1 VNEYVVTLLAA
12 AAVTYILTPAVR
24 RFAIAVGAMHAARE
38 RDVHEQPTPLLGGFA
53 IYGGLVVALL
63 LASRLSGLSSV
74 FTETNMAKGL
84 LLAGALVVTMGFVDD
99 RWGMGAL
106 SKLAGQVAAGVILVW
121 SGAEIPWLPAP
132 GGVTIVLTSD
142 QQVAVTI
149 LVVVVTMN
157 AVNFIDG
164 LDGLA
169 AGIVG
174 IGAIAFFAYYFTLVH
189 RLGLL
194 DQSEPALVSVLLAGV
209 CIGFLPHNFYPA
221 RIFMGD
227 TGSML
232 IGLMLAYAPISSLAL
247 LDPASLTDTQAY
259 AAGTVNRYGA
269 FIPLLVPAAI
279 LLIPYADLLMAVV
292 RRTRAGIS
300 VFAPDKKHLQHRL
313 LAIGHSHR
321 TSVLIMYLWAALFSG
336 TVILLSIVRTP
347 LYILAI
353 VTVAAVL
360 ILVLVTMPRLRP
372 WSRATA
378 GATVGDGAAGARAP
392 RPASAV
398 PARTVPARTVPARTV
413 PASAAAASAAAA
425 SVAPAATAAA
435 EVAPAS
441 ARAGAAG
448 AGTAPAG
455 PAADG
460 RGTAATERVR
470 PAQPVRQAGGGV
482 VQVPESARGNA
493 ARAAIRARLAES
505 AKANGATGNGG
516 GPGPAEAGNGTSGNG
531 AAPAKSRGRKDDVAA
546 PDTPATTPEAET
558 DSPVTQAAGHSGW
571 PWDAADTLPPH
582 HGNQAVPPWAA
593 DDAKPARSAPVREDG
608 RDAAPADGPRAVPPW
623 AAESPAESPEPA
635 SSVPSWDAGS
645 TAPPAGTSS
654 LAAGRSLPPWEL
666 PPETLSAV
674 PPWAGDGAPPW
685 AGHGIP
691 PWAGDGAPPSV
702 AGRSLPPWELPDS
715 DAAGP
720 VPVLP
725 WPGQASTPAEASD
738 GPGNWHPA
746 PPWPPATPPQRPAA
760 PPWPPATP
768 PQRPAAPPWP
778 PTSPP

>member
-1 VNEYVVTLLAA
+1 MSEYVITLLAA

-38 RDVHEQPTPLLGGFA
+38 RDVHEEPTPLLGGFA
-53 IYGGLVVALL
+53 IYGGLAVALL

-84 LLAGALVVTMGFVDD
+84 LLAGGLVVIMGFVDD

-169 AGIVG
+169 AGIVS

-194 DQSEPALVSVLLAGV
+194 DQSEPALVSVMLAGV

-292 RRTRAGIS
+292 RRTRAGKS

-347 LYILAI
+347 LFVLAI
-353 VTVAAVL
+353 VTVVAVL
-360 ILVLVTMPRLRP
+360 VLVLVTMPRLRP

-378 GATVGDGAAGARAP
+378 GDGAAGGRAP
-392 RPASAV
+392 RPASAA
-398 PARTVPARTVPARTV
+398 P
-413 PASAAAASAAAA
+413 ASAAAA
-425 SVAPAATAAA
+425 SVAPASVAPAGVASAGVASAGVAPATAA
-435 EVAPAS
+435 
-441 ARAGAAG
+441 
-448 AGTAPAG
+448 
-455 PAADG
+455 
-460 RGTAATERVR
+460 ERVR
-470 PAQPVRQAGGGV
+470 SAEPVRQAGAGV
-482 VQVPESARGNA
+482 VQVPETARGNA

-505 AKANGATGNGG
+505 ARANGVTGNGG
-516 GPGPAEAGNGTSGNG
+516 VPGPDPAGNGTSGNG
-531 AAPAKSRGRKDDVAA
+531 AAPAEGRGRKDYVPD
-546 PDTPATTPEAET
+546 PDTPATTPEPEA
-558 DSPVTQAAGHSGW
+558 DSPVTYAAGHSGLS
-571 PWDAADTLPPH
+571 WDAADTVPP
-582 HGNQAVPPWAA
+582 GSGDQAVPPWAA
-593 DDAKPARSAPVREDG
+593 DDARPAGSVPIRGGG
-608 RDAAPADGPRAVPPW
+608 RDAAPPDEPRAVPPW
-623 AAESPAESPEPA
+623 AAADAKPARSAPIRRGDRDTAAPDGRRAVPPWVAEGPAASPESASPVPA
-635 SSVPSWDAGS
+635 WDAGS
-645 TAPPAGTSS
+645 IAPPAGASP

-666 PPETLSAV
+666 PPEAQSAV
-674 PPWAGDGAPPW
+674 PPWAAD
-685 AGHGIP
+685 HGV
-691 PWAGDGAPPSV
+691 PPS
-702 AGRSLPPWELPDS
+702 AAARSVPPWELADPD
-715 DAAGP
+715 ATGP

-725 WPGQASTPAEASD
+725 WPGQASTLAEASD
-738 GPGNWHPA
+738 GHGNQRPA
-746 PPWPPATPPQRPAA
+746 PPWPPASPPL
-760 PPWPPATP
+760 
-768 PQRPAAPPWP
+768 RPAAPPWP
-778 PTSPP
+778 PTSPPWP

>member
-1 VNEYVVTLLAA
+1 MSEYVITLLAA

-38 RDVHEQPTPLLGGFA
+38 RDVHELPTPLLGGFA
-53 IYGGLVVALL
+53 IYGGLAFALL
-63 LASRLSGLSSV
+63 LASRLSGLTSV

-84 LLAGALVVTMGFVDD
+84 LLAGALVVIMGFVDD

-132 GGVTIVLTSD
+132 GGVTLILTSD

-247 LDPASLTDTQAY
+247 LDPASLTDNAAY

-292 RRTRAGIS
+292 RRTRAGKS

-347 LYILAI
+347 LFVLAI
-353 VTVAAVL
+353 VTVVAVL
-360 ILVLVTMPRLRP
+360 VLLLVTMPRLRP

-378 GATVGDGAAGARAP
+378 GNGAAGSQRP
-392 RPASAV
+392 RPERPAPASPAPASPAPVKTASASAASVSPAATSPRAGAASTGAV
-398 PARTVPARTVPARTV
+398 PARP
-413 PASAAAASAAAA
+413 
-425 SVAPAATAAA
+425 ATAGRGPTAA
-435 EVAPAS
+435 GRGPTAADQEQP
-441 ARAGAAG
+441 RPAGAA
-448 AGTAPAG
+448 A
-455 PAADG
+455 
-460 RGTAATERVR
+460 
-470 PAQPVRQAGGGV
+470 
-482 VQVPESARGNA
+482 VQVPETARGDA

-505 AKANGATGNGG
+505 LAGNGATGNGG
-516 GPGPAEAGNGTSGNG
+516 APGKGRAGNGARGNG
-531 AAPAKSRGRKDDVAA
+531 AAPARSRGRNADA
-546 PDTPATTPEAET
+546 PGRDTPATTPEDET
-558 DSPVTQAAGHSGW
+558 GSPVARAAGPGGWPGDSADDTPPPRSGAQAA
-571 PWDAADTLPPH
+571 
-582 HGNQAVPPWAA
+582 PPWGA
-593 DDAKPARSAPVREDG
+593 DEARPPANPARSAPVPDRV
-608 RDAAPADGPRAVPPW
+608 RDTARPPADDARRVPPW
-623 AAESPAESPEPA
+623 DGDSAAAAPEPA
-635 SSVPSWDAGS
+635 SSAPSWEAGRSASPSGAGS
-645 TAPPAGTSS
+645 LPSA
-654 LAAGRSLPPWEL
+654 AAGRSLPPWEL
-666 PPETLSAV
+666 PQEVRSAV
-674 PPWAGDGAPPW
+674 PPWASGRSIPPW
-685 AGHGIP
+685 ADHGSAPSAAGQGIP
-691 PWAGDGAPPSV
+691 PWADHGPPPSA
-702 AGRSLPPWELPDS
+702 AGRSVPPWELA
-715 DAAGP
+715 DADATGP
-720 VPVLP
+720 IPVQP
-725 WPGQASTPAEASD
+725 WPRQGGSPGVASD
-738 GPGNWHPA
+738 GPPGNGHGV
-746 PPWPPATPPQRPAA
+746 PPWPPAAPPRPPTAPPLPPA
-760 PPWPPATP
+760 SPPWP
-768 PQRPAAPPWP
+768 
-778 PTSPP
+778 